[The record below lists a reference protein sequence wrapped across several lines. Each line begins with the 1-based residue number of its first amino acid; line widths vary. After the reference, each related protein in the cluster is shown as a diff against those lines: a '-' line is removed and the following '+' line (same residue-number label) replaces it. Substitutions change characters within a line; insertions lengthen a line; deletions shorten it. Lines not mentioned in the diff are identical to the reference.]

1 MSAREELKTWSWI
14 PKYWIGAYS
23 ILITGFLVAS
33 FVLSGL
39 SFNTAYTLAVI
50 LLVAPLTYRKLV
62 GGGCSL
68 RFRVCALM
76 KGVFAGSIMMI
87 LTFLADA
94 VLFSSIPII
103 TDALVI
109 SFSANLYPV
118 WLFAGLIGG
127 FAARIIEVRAMA

>member
-1 MSAREELKTWSWI
+1 LSARQELKTWSWI
-14 PKYWIGAYS
+14 PKYWIGVYS
-23 ILITGFLVAS
+23 ILIIGFVLAS

-39 SFNTAYTLAVI
+39 SLNTAYTLGVI

-87 LTFLADA
+87 LTFLADGA
-94 VLFSSIPII
+94 LSSSIPII
-103 TDALVI
+103 TDALAI
-109 SFSANLYPV
+109 SFSADIYLV

-127 FAARIIEVRAMA
+127 FAARIIEVRALA